1 MNIKQV
7 LDEMFSKPSALGN
20 INYQI
25 KQPMLLSEGMA
36 QVYHAWEL
44 SGVYLLLEHQES
56 KNWNVPLEQASG
68 KLLYVGKTQKNL
80 CERIKSHF
88 GMKNLTVE
96 TFENHRWHSVP
107 SISDDVKINFLKEKL

>member
-36 QVYHAWEL
+36 QVCHSWEL
-44 SGVYLLLEHQES
+44 SGVICCLNIKRVKVECAFRAS
-56 KNWNVPLEQASG
+56 KW
-68 KLLYVGKTQKNL
+68 
-80 CERIKSHF
+80 
-88 GMKNLTVE
+88 
-96 TFENHRWHSVP
+96 
-107 SISDDVKINFLKEKL
+107 